1 MKKLCQ
7 VNPTAKTNRLWN
19 YRLPDHFDCIQFL
32 ISHPVVP
39 SHCVECRVSL
49 KADFISGMWSSIY
62 KCTSL
67 LNSSVINIAHQYCMD
82 SGHWTSF
89 QIGVTVSKG
98 FNYEVCTYIGEH
110 FLLVC
115 WLSGLFAVPDPFYE
129 ENLFLRTLLY
139 STWLWLRILISGP
152 SFKFDS
158 VEWCR
163 KLPIPRSIDW
173 DEKFNKTEG
182 KGDGRTSSNIYRLIR
197 PRSKV
202 CVERRLRK

>member
-19 YRLPDHFDCIQFL
+19 YRLPEHFDCIQFL

-82 SGHWTSF
+82 TEHPFKFVSPFRFKRIQLWSMHLYRGTFLACLLIEWIVCSSGSLLWGKSLPANAVILNVAVVTNLDLWTF
-89 QIGVTVSKG
+89 LQI
-98 FNYEVCTYIGEH
+98 
-110 FLLVC
+110 
-115 WLSGLFAVPDPFYE
+115 
-129 ENLFLRTLLY
+129 
-139 STWLWLRILISGP
+139 WLR
-152 SFKFDS
+152 
-158 VEWCR
+158 WMM
-163 KLPIPRSIDW
+163 
-173 DEKFNKTEG
+173 
-182 KGDGRTSSNIYRLIR
+182 
-197 PRSKV
+197 
-202 CVERRLRK
+202 

>member
-1 MKKLCQ
+1 M
-7 VNPTAKTNRLWN
+7 
-19 YRLPDHFDCIQFL
+19 
-32 ISHPVVP
+32 P

-49 KADFISGMWSSIY
+49 KADFVSGMWSSIY

-67 LNSSVINIAHQYCMD
+67 LNSSVINIAHQYWTLNILSNSCHRFKRIQLWSMHLLYRQTFLACLLIEWIVCS
-82 SGHWTSF
+82 SGS
-89 QIGVTVSKG
+89 
-98 FNYEVCTYIGEH
+98 
-110 FLLVC
+110 LL
-115 WLSGLFAVPDPFYE
+115 WGKPLPANAV
-129 ENLFLRTLLY
+129 LY

-182 KGDGRTSSNIYRLIR
+182 KGGRRTSSNIYRLIR
-197 PRSKV
+197 PWSKV

>member
-1 MKKLCQ
+1 MKLQTTWTFRLYTVSYFSPSGAISLCGMQ
-7 VNPTAKTNRLWN
+7 SFFESRLHLW
-19 YRLPDHFDCIQFL
+19 Y
-32 ISHPVVP
+32 V
-39 SHCVECRVSL
+39 
-49 KADFISGMWSSIY
+49 
-62 KCTSL
+62 
-67 LNSSVINIAHQYCMD
+67 VINIWMYISFKFLCYQYC
-82 SGHWTSF
+82 SSILYGHWTSL
-89 QIGVTVSKG
+89 QIRVTVSKG